1 MALGRLTFTRSR
13 RGRRRYW
20 IAGGLV
26 ILVALGIG
34 TCRIVKNGKA
44 APTFREHLVAKG
56 DLRSAINAAADVS
69 PQNRIELRPPVAG
82 RIDQVLVRE
91 GDFIKKGQVL
101 AWISSTDRASLLD
114 AARAKGPEEV
124 ARWEDAYKPTP
135 LVAPLSGFIIARR
148 AEPGQNIGSSEAP
161 LVMADRLIVRAQ
173 VDETDLGKIRIGQK
187 AEVLLDAY
195 PDIRLPGR
203 VDHIA
208 YEAKSANNVTVYDLE
223 VELLK
228 SSSVLRSGMTATVSV
243 TIDERRGVIL
253 VPAEALTDEKGILS
267 VLVKRDKRPPALR
280 PVAIGMSDNGMVEIP
295 SGLNAGTTILIASNA
310 VPPSLAKTGKNPLMP
325 QFGGRR
331 R

>member
-1 MALGRLTFTRSR
+1 MALGRLTFTRPR
-13 RGRRRYW
+13 RGHRWPW
-20 IAGGLV
+20 IAGSLV
-26 ILVALGIG
+26 VLAALGLG
-34 TCRIVKNGKA
+34 TCRVVKARKA
-44 APTFREHLVAKG
+44 APTFREYLVAKG

-91 GDFIKKGQVL
+91 GDDIRKGQVL

-114 AARAKGPEEV
+114 AARAKSPDEA

-148 AEPGQNIGSSEAP
+148 AEPGQNIGSGEAP

-173 VDETDLGKIRIGQK
+173 VDETDLGKVRIGQK

-208 YEAKSANNVTVYDLE
+208 YEAKSSNNVTVYDLE

-243 TIDERRGVIL
+243 TLAERRGVI
-253 VPAEALTDEKGILS
+253 VIPAEALTEEKGVLS
-267 VLVKRDKRPPALR
+267 VLVKRGKRPPALR
-280 PVAIGMSDNGMVEIP
+280 PVTIGMSDNGMVEIP
-295 SGLNAGTTILIASNA
+295 SGLDAGTTIMIASNA
-310 VPPSLAKTGKNPLMP
+310 IPPSLAKPGKNPLMP